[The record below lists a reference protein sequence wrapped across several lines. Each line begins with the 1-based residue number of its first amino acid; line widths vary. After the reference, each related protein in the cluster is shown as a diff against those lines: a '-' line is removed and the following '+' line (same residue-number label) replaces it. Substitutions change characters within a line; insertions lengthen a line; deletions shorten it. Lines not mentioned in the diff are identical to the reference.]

1 MARPSKEPPISSPLV
16 PAIVRRAGSLGL
28 DVGAL
33 ALRFGLPADAA
44 TLDEVTVA
52 ADLPE
57 ELLRAVARAG
67 AGPGVAL
74 AVATELFAR
83 RLKLAELAVRATGDV
98 RGALRALARWV
109 PLVHEGLQ
117 AELEEGEPARWVL
130 RTPRRPRGVGA
141 HVHELALAWAL
152 HHVRA
157 GAGPVAPGGV
167 WFAHARPPELGP
179 VHDFFETTDVLF
191 GCEDS
196 GLALARPDLD
206 RPMRLAD
213 VHSAQTL
220 APLVDAELAARPQG
234 SSLAERVA
242 ALVAASLP
250 GCTDVEEVAR
260 AMHMSARTLQRRLEQ
275 EQTRFGEVLDQAR
288 LGVARRLLADRSL
301 TMADVAARVGFSDVA
316 TFSRAFKRWTGQPP
330 GQWRRA

>member
-16 PAIVRRAGSLGL
+16 PAIVRRAGALGL

-33 ALRFGLPADAA
+33 VLRFDLPAEAA

-57 ELLRAVARAG
+57 ELLHAVARAG
-67 AGPGVAL
+67 AGPGIAP
-74 AVATELFAR
+74 AVAAELVAR
-83 RLKLAELAVRATGDV
+83 RLKLAEVAVRATGNV
-98 RGALRALARWV
+98 GAALRALARWV
-109 PLVHEGLQ
+109 PLVHEGLE
-117 AELEEGEPARWVL
+117 AEFEDGTARWVL

-157 GAGPVAPGGV
+157 GAGPIAAERV

-179 VHDFFETTDVLF
+179 VHDFFGTTDVLF
-191 GCEDS
+191 GCDDS
-196 GLALARPDLD
+196 GLAVARAELD

-213 VHSAQTL
+213 VHSADVL
-220 APLVDAELAARPQG
+220 AALVDAELAARPQG

-275 EQTRFGEVLDQAR
+275 EQTRFGEVLDGAR

-301 TMADVAARVGFSDVA
+301 TMADVASRVGFSDVA